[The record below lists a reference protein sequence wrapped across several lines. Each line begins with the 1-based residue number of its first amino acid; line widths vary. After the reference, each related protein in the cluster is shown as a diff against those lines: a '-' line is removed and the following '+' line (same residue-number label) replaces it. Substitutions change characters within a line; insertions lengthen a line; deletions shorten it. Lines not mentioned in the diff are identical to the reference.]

1 MNDYLNEVVDHLQ
14 EIPEDDRFDLIQ
26 YYEEYFLDSGKTLDQ
41 VIDEY
46 GTPKAGGS
54 NGRYPGCGF
63 GGTKNN
69 NFWEQG
75 KMRQKILFLC

>member
-14 EIPEDDRFDLIQ
+14 KIPEDDRFDLIQ

-46 GTPKAGGS
+46 
-54 NGRYPGCGF
+54 
-63 GGTKNN
+63 
-69 NFWEQG
+69 
-75 KMRQKILFLC
+75 